1 MAEFSLKVRPLA
13 FHPSFSKEHL
23 NAGGKVILP
32 QSILNRV
39 MDISGNEIHS
49 PIVFTLIKDGKDLI
63 SVGVEEFSSPVD
75 YVYLPNFIM
84 EQYWLPHES
93 EVVLRYESVQKG
105 TMVEL
110 EPHRTAFIDS
120 DAKNKDYLESYISK
134 HYPVLRK
141 GSTILIKENG
151 EEYYIN
157 IKDTAPGDII
167 LTVDT
172 DLRVEFAQPLDYVE
186 PPPPAIVETMAMP
199 TSHFIP
205 FAGKGY
211 RLGHRAN

>member
-1 MAEFSLKVRPLA
+1 MTDICLKVRPLA
-13 FHPSFSKEHL
+13 FHPSFSKDHL

-32 QSILNRV
+32 QSVLREV

-49 PIVFTLIKDGKDLI
+49 PIVFTIIKNDADLI
-63 SVGVEEFSSPVD
+63 SVGVEEFSSPEN
-75 YVYLPNFIM
+75 YIYLPNFIM

-93 EVVLRYESVQKG
+93 EVMLRYEKVEKG

-110 EPHRTAFIDS
+110 EPHSMTFIDS
-120 DAKNKDYLESYISK
+120 DAKGKKYLESYISK

-141 GSTILIKENG
+141 GSTILIKENDN
-151 EEYYIN
+151 EYYIN
-157 IKDTAPGDII
+157 IKNTAPADII

-172 DLRVEFAQPLDYVE
+172 DLTVEFAQPLDYVE
-186 PPPPAIVETMAMP
+186 PPPPAVVETMPMP
-199 TSHFIP
+199 TSHFVP

-211 RLGHRAN
+211 RLGHGTN

>member
-1 MAEFSLKVRPLA
+1 MTDICLKVRPLA
-13 FHPSFSKEHL
+13 FHPSFSKDHL

-32 QSILNRV
+32 QSVLREV
-39 MDISGNEIHS
+39 MDISGNEISS
-49 PIVFTLIKDGKDLI
+49 PIVFTIMKEGEELI
-63 SVGVEEFSSPVD
+63 SVGVEEFSSPKD
-75 YVYLPNFIM
+75 YIYIPNFIM

-93 EVVLRYESVQKG
+93 EVTLRYDKVVGKG

-110 EPHRTAFIDS
+110 EPHSMTFIDS
-120 DAKNKDYLESYISK
+120 DAKEKEYLESYISK

-157 IKDTAPGDII
+157 IKNTAPTPII

-172 DLRVEFAQPLDYVE
+172 DLTVEFAQPLDYVE
-186 PPPPAIVETMAMP
+186 PPPPSVVETMVMP
-199 TSHFIP
+199 QNYFVP

-211 RLGHRAN
+211 RLGNN